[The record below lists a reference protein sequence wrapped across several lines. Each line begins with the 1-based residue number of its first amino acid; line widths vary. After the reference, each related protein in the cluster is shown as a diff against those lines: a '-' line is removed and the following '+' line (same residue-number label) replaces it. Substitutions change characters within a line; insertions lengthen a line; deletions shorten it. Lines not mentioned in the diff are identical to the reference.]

1 MGMKLEIKSIPYF
14 EKNESTTTISPRT
27 PYLSIK
33 AQNLDE
39 IQVGDRNRD
48 VFLLGFLLLQLGT
61 KLIIQPRVGAWD
73 MVRT

>member
-1 MGMKLEIKSIPYF
+1 MGMKLGIKSIHYF
-14 EKNESTTTISPRT
+14 EKNESTTTIGTRT

-33 AQNLDE
+33 AHNLDE

-61 KLIIQPRVGAWD
+61 KLIIQPRAGEWD